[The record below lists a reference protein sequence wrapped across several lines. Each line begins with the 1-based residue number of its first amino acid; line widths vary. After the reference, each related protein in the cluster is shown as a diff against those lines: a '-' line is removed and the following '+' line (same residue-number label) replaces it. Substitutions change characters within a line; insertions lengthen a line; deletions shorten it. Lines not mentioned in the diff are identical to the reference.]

1 MPERPE
7 TSRRLGWGYR
17 LTLLATVPAMRL
29 MTHRDWRGMEHLPR
43 TGGVVA
49 VTVHASNLDPLTF
62 GHFIHGNGRVMR
74 FLAKASLFQ
83 VPGLGALLRSARQI
97 PVHRGTGDAA
107 DAYRSAVAAVE
118 AGQLVAVFPE
128 GTLTRDPDMWPMR
141 GKTGAARIAL
151 ATGAPVVPIG
161 QWGAHRVL
169 PRYTKRLRPWP
180 RKVVH
185 VWAGPPVDLDDLRGR
200 PVDADVLREATD
212 RIMAAL
218 VAIVA
223 EQRGEAPP
231 ERLFDPREAGLPETG
246 RFEPGADG
254 PERDGPGAH
263 GPERDGPERDGPE
276 RDGPGRDRPAA

>member
-1 MPERPE
+1 MAERAE

-17 LTLLATVPAMRL
+17 LTLLVCLPLLRL
-29 MTHRDWRGMEHLPR
+29 VTRRDWRGTEHLPR
-43 TGGVVA
+43 SGGVVA

-74 FLAKASLFQ
+74 FLAKASLFRL
-83 VPGLGALLRSARQI
+83 PGLGALLRSARQI
-97 PVHRGTGDAA
+97 PVHRNTGDAA
-107 DAYRSAVAAVE
+107 DAYRSAVAAVR

-151 ATGAPVVPIG
+151 ETGAPVIPIG

-169 PRYTKRLRPWP
+169 PRYSKRIHPFP
-180 RKVVH
+180 PKTVH

-200 PVDADVLREATD
+200 DVDADVLREATD

-218 VAIVA
+218 VSIVA
-223 EQRGEAPP
+223 EQRGETPP
-231 ERLFDPREAGLPETG
+231 TTLFDPRAAGIPDTG
-246 RFEPGADG
+246 KYEPD
-254 PERDGPGAH
+254 DH
-263 GPERDGPERDGPE
+263 G
-276 RDGPGRDRPAA
+276 DRPAA

>member
-1 MPERPE
+1 MEVTVAKSPE
-7 TSRRLGWGYR
+7 TGRRLGWGYR
-17 LTLLATVPAMRL
+17 LTLNVCVPLLRL
-29 MTHRDWRGMEHLPR
+29 LFRRDWRGGHNLPR
-43 TGGVVA
+43 TGGVVV

-74 FLAKASLFQ
+74 FLAKASLFT
-83 VPGLGALLRSARQI
+83 VPGLGALLRSAEQI
-97 PVHRGTGDAA
+97 PVHRNTGDAA
-107 DAYRSAVAAVE
+107 DAYRSAVEAVRK
-118 AGQLVAVFPE
+118 GQLVAVFPE

-151 ATGAPVVPIG
+151 ATGAPVIPVG

-169 PRYTKRLRPWP
+169 PRYSKVIHPFP
-180 RKVVH
+180 RKTVH

-200 PVDADVLREATD
+200 EVDADLLREATD

-223 EQRGEAPP
+223 EQRGETPP

-246 RFEPGADG
+246 RFDPGHDDKHDG
-254 PERDGPGAH
+254 
-263 GPERDGPERDGPE
+263 
-276 RDGPGRDRPAA
+276 

>member
-1 MPERPE
+1 MEVTVADRPE

-17 LTLLATVPAMRL
+17 LTLLVCLPLLRL
-29 MTHRDWRGMEHLPR
+29 LFRRDWRGTENLPR

-62 GHFIHGNGRVMR
+62 GHYIHGNGRVMR
-74 FLAKASLFQ
+74 FLAKASLFS
-83 VPGLGALLRSARQI
+83 VPGLGALLRSAQQI

-107 DAYRSAVAAVE
+107 DAYRSAVEAVR

-151 ATGAPVVPIG
+151 ATGAPVIPIG

-169 PRYTKRLRPWP
+169 PRYTKMIRPSLP
-180 RKVVH
+180 RRTVH
-185 VWAGPPVDLDDLRGR
+185 VWAGPPVPLDDLRDR

-218 VAIVA
+218 VGIVA

-231 ERLFDPREAGLPETG
+231 DKLFDPKEAGLPETG
-246 RFEPGADG
+246 KFSPGADEG
-254 PERDGPGAH
+254 PVT
-263 GPERDGPERDGPE
+263 
-276 RDGPGRDRPAA
+276 

>member
-1 MPERPE
+1 MADRPE

-17 LTLLATVPAMRL
+17 LTLLVSLPLLRL
-29 MTHRDWRGMEHLPR
+29 LFRRDWRGTENLPR

-74 FLAKASLFQ
+74 FLAKASLFT
-83 VPGLGALLRSARQI
+83 VPGLGALLRSAGQI

-107 DAYRSAVAAVE
+107 DAFRSAVAAVE

-169 PRYTKRLRPWP
+169 PRYSKRPRLLPP
-180 RKVVH
+180 RKTVH

-218 VAIVA
+218 VGIVA
-223 EQRGEAPP
+223 EQRGETPP
-231 ERLFDPREAGLPETG
+231 AVLFDPKAAGLPETG
-246 RFEPGADG
+246 RFDHNGHDG
-254 PERDGPGAH
+254 HDGGPG
-263 GPERDGPERDGPE
+263 D
-276 RDGPGRDRPAA
+276 AAGGASPR

>member
-1 MPERPE
+1 MVDRPE
-7 TSRRLGWGYR
+7 TARRLGWGYR
-17 LTLLATVPAMRL
+17 LTLLVCLPLLRL
-29 MTHRDWRGMEHLPR
+29 VTRRDWRGAENLPA

-62 GHFIHGNGRVMR
+62 GHYIHGNGRVMR
-74 FLAKASLFQ
+74 FLAKASLFR
-83 VPGLGALLRSARQI
+83 VPGLGALLRSAQQI
-97 PVHRGTGDAA
+97 PVHRNTGDAA

-169 PRYTKRLRPWP
+169 PRYSKRIHPFP
-180 RKVVH
+180 RKTVH

-200 PVDADVLREATD
+200 EVDAEVLREATD

-231 ERLFDPREAGLPETG
+231 ATLFDPRAAGLPETG
-246 RFEPGADG
+246 RYAPGHD
-254 PERDGPGAH
+254 D
-263 GPERDGPERDGPE
+263 
-276 RDGPGRDRPAA
+276 DRPVA